1 MDGAPLGRV
10 DAHDLLRYRVAA
22 FPRRRHNLLL
32 APVVADLISLLLLP
46 AVDDDLGGGRCNS
59 QVIVARRFLRRVT
72 VVTSDANLLLR
83 GLLAFDVLMVHLS
96 LLPPIVRVL
105 FVFGVVGDLH
115 NALVEFVAEAAL
127 VIVFGIRLVLGVGG
141 LEFIFLARHGTHYV
155 LSQVAGDFLI

>member
-1 MDGAPLGRV
+1 MDGAPLRRV
-10 DAHDLLRYRVAA
+10 DAHDLFRDRVAA
-22 FPRRRHNLLL
+22 FPRRRYNLLL
-32 APVVADLISLLLLP
+32 TPMVADLISLLLLS
-46 AVDDDLGGGRCNS
+46 AVDDDLGGGRRNS
-59 QVIVARRFLRRVT
+59 QVVVARRFLGQVIGA
-72 VVTSDANLLLR
+72 TSDTNLLLR

-96 LLPPIVRVL
+96 LLPPIVRLL

-127 VIVFGIRLVLGVGG
+127 VIVFGIRLVLGVRG